1 MAEGPPLV
9 RTLGRGL
16 DLLNCLSEAP
26 EGLAVAEL
34 HRMVGLDMA
43 TIGRLLATL
52 EHYGYVTQLPDER
65 KFRVGPA
72 GLKLGRQSLRQELLI
87 AAAMPWMRRMRQETQ
102 ETVGLFIRDG
112 FSRICIKELTS
123 QQPVRASTEIA
134 TEFPILSGGSGL
146 VLVAFSPDPVREFL
160 LANAPVE
167 PRTPESL
174 DDREAIRRQ
183 VELGREQGWL
193 AAVNQ
198 HAMYLAGIA
207 APVLGPDGTAL
218 AAVAVTGPQSRWSEA
233 RRMEYVPRLIEQCAG
248 IAGSMSKPKNGEK
261 PKRGRSAGG

>member
-26 EGLAVAEL
+26 EGLAVAEM

-72 GLKLGRQSLRQELLI
+72 GLKLGRPTLRQELLI
-87 AAAMPWMRRMRQETQ
+87 GAALPTMRRIRQETQ

-123 QQPVRASTEIA
+123 QQPVRASTEVA

-146 VLVAFSPDPVREFL
+146 ILVGFSPEPVREFL
-160 LANAPVE
+160 LANAPIE

-174 DDREAIRRQ
+174 DDRDAIRAEVAR
-183 VELGREQGWL
+183 GREQGWL

-198 HAMYLAGIA
+198 HAMYLSGIA
-207 APVLGPDGTAL
+207 APVLAQDGTAM
-218 AAVAVTGPQSRWSEA
+218 AAVTVTGPMSRWTEA
-233 RRMEYVPRLIEQCAG
+233 KRLEYVPKLIEQCAS
-248 IAGSMSKPKNGEK
+248 IAAAVTRPRNGEK
-261 PKRGRSAGG
+261 GKRARSAAG